1 MLFSSNTQLI
11 IVVALCGL
19 LYCLM
24 TSDWPVSNDG
34 AINVTPAGKAA
45 QSDNSAIIDQV
56 LNETPDKH
64 INPIVDVSGPVTDN
78 KPNNMAAKVASSMQP
93 AWGDY
98 FNNNLAGGNES
109 GSFVANSDGAQNLA
123 NVSQLN
129 APLIDESVNG
139 QNINDIINEGNKKQL
154 KFNNADLL
162 PKDINNDWFQTD
174 FSNARIKI
182 GQDNL
187 INSDKYVI
195 GVNTVGSSHKNPSY
209 DLRPS
214 PPCPK
219 IAVSPWMNSTIDPD
233 YNIKPLG

>member
-1 MLFSSNTQLI
+1 MLFSSNTQLVV
-11 IVVALCGL
+11 VVALLVL
-19 LYCLM
+19 LYSLM
-24 TSDWPVSNDG
+24 TSDWPISNDG
-34 AINVTPAGKAA
+34 TVAVAPKVA
-45 QSDNSAIIDQV
+45 QSIDNSAIIDQV
-56 LNETPDKH
+56 LNETPDK
-64 INPIVDVSGPVTDN
+64 NVNAIVDISGPATDN
-78 KPNNMAAKVASSMQP
+78 KPNTKMASSMQNQ
-93 AWGDY
+93 WQDY

-123 NVSQLN
+123 NVAQLN
-129 APLIDESVNG
+129 APLVDESVNG

-209 DLRPS
+209 DIRPQ